1 MNRATRWGAGT
12 VVSVCLVTSGCGPTY
27 VVSDARAEALDDS
40 DWLVRQRPSRPD
52 TAAVEPASSAARSR
66 EETTPP
72 RR

>member
-1 MNRATRWGAGT
+1 MTRARRWGAGT
-12 VVSVCLVTSGCGPTY
+12 VVAVCLGTSGCGSSY
-27 VVSDARAEALDDS
+27 VVSDARAEALEDS

-52 TAAVEPASSAARSR
+52 AAAGEPASRAAPSR